1 MTRLPRLSILLS
13 AALLLNGAVVA
24 TAMAGSAED
33 ARAQNAVRVLTDI
46 QAIPES
52 AIPDKL
58 LDEAHAIVVV
68 PDSIKAG
75 LVIGGRRGHGLVSV
89 KRADGTWSNPAFVTL
104 TGGSIGFQAG
114 VQSADIVLVFRSE
127 RGLESIVNGKFTLGA
142 DAGVAAGPV
151 GRNASAATDG
161 QLKAEIWSWSRARG
175 LFAGV
180 ALDGAVLAIDDA
192 ANESVYGQ
200 DTTPRMI
207 FEDRYAQRPSDA
219 VVAFRDA
226 LEEATAAARAARA
239 DEDADDAPPAP
250 PANAPVPAT
259 QPAPVA
265 AAATTE
271 PMLPATT
278 VTPQAGVQPAPQ
290 PSPAAAAQPGTAQ
303 PGTAQPGTFQPVDGN
318 PATVEPL
325 PASP

>member
-1 MTRLPRLSILLS
+1 MPVLRPAPRLLRLS
-13 AALLLNGAVVA
+13 ALVLFAVAAVA
-24 TAMAGSAED
+24 QAGSRED

-68 PDSIKAG
+68 PDTIKAG
-75 LVIGGRRGHGLVSV
+75 LVIGGRRGHGLLAV
-89 KRADGTWSNPAFVTL
+89 KRADGTWSNPGFVTL

-114 VQSADIVLVFRSE
+114 VQSADVVLVFRSD

-151 GRNASAATDG
+151 GRNASASTDG
-161 QLKAEIWSWSRARG
+161 EMKAEIWSWSRARG

-192 ANESVYGQ
+192 ANEAVYGR

-207 FEDRYAQRPSDA
+207 FEDRATQRPSDA
-219 VVAFRDA
+219 VVGFRDA
-226 LEEATAAARAARA
+226 LEEATAAARAARR
-239 DEDADDAPPAP
+239 DSPAP
-250 PANAPVPAT
+250 AAAAAAPAATAVPQSAAVTEPQSAAPT
-259 QPAPVA
+259 DPAPTPFQPVEDNP
-265 AAATTE
+265 ATTE
-271 PMLPATT
+271 PLP
-278 VTPQAGVQPAPQ
+278 PAP
-290 PSPAAAAQPGTAQ
+290 
-303 PGTAQPGTFQPVDGN
+303 
-318 PATVEPL
+318 
-325 PASP
+325 

>member
-1 MTRLPRLSILLS
+1 MSLPRHASRLLRLPAL
-13 AALLLNGAVVA
+13 ALLLAVSA
-24 TAMAGSAED
+24 TAFAGTDED
-33 ARAQNAVRVLTDI
+33 ARAKNAVRVVTDI

-75 LVIGGRRGHGLVSV
+75 LVIGARRGHGLLSV
-89 KRADGTWSNPAFVTL
+89 KRADGTWSNPSFVTL
-104 TGGSIGFQAG
+104 TGGSIGFQVG

-161 QLKAEIWSWSRARG
+161 QMKAEIWSWSRARG

-192 ANESVYGQ
+192 ANEAVYGR

-207 FEDRYAQRPSDA
+207 FEDRYAQRPSNA
-219 VVAFRDA
+219 VVGFRDA
-226 LEEATAAARAARA
+226 LEEATAAARVARS
-239 DEDADDAPPAP
+239 EDTDDAPPAP
-250 PANAPVPAT
+250 PANAPV
-259 QPAPVA
+259 QPAPVQA
-265 AAATTE
+265 AASTEAT
-271 PMLPATT
+271 LPATT
-278 VTPQAGVQPAPQ
+278 VNAPQ
-290 PSPAAAAQPGTAQ
+290 PGA
-303 PGTAQPGTFQPVDGN
+303 FQPIDDN
-318 PATVEPL
+318 PASTEPL
-325 PASP
+325 PATP